1 MRLLNAARYFDDIA
15 LTDPYTGFP
24 LAYKAQFS
32 TFDETDPD
40 GSVSRSR
47 SMSLAPGLALPP
59 RRAVSL
65 LGETWLLGDPAMDG
79 VLGRPIRQTVPMRR
93 ATEMFSVLTPG
104 QAILAE
110 AGIPCYGRKDYLK
123 DTVDGT
129 TSSEYFPFYNLYFA
143 STETSPQPRSMFRG
157 PDGRLYRCR
166 SLYVTKDG
174 MACAQC
180 DLMDKASVTYA
191 EFGSEVYDPISDT
204 YAAGLLQ
211 MPAIIML
218 PHQLFNKR
226 SQSDATF
233 HAGDLTLLIRQI
245 DFVPRIV
252 PKVGQKV
259 SVDASDLEWVDTDWW
274 SGVTPAQVLNVTSEL
289 DAWNLHIRRV

>member
-1 MRLLNAARYFDDIA
+1 
-15 LTDPYTGFP
+15 
-24 LAYKAQFS
+24 
-32 TFDETDPD
+32 
-40 GSVSRSR
+40 
-47 SMSLAPGLALPP
+47 
-59 RRAVSL
+59 
-65 LGETWLLGDPAMDG
+65 
-79 VLGRPIRQTVPMRR
+79 
-93 ATEMFSVLTPG
+93 
-104 QAILAE
+104 
-110 AGIPCYGRKDYLK
+110 
-123 DTVDGT
+123 
-129 TSSEYFPFYNLYFA
+129 
-143 STETSPQPRSMFRG
+143 
-157 PDGRLYRCR
+157 
-166 SLYVTKDG
+166 
-174 MACAQC
+174 
-180 DLMDKASVTYA
+180 
-191 EFGSEVYDPISDT
+191 
-204 YAAGLLQ
+204 

>member
-15 LTDPYTGFP
+15 LIDPYTGFP

-93 ATEMFSVLTPG
+93 ATEMFGVMTPA
-104 QAILAE
+104 QAVVVAPGVQ
-110 AGIPCYGRKDYLK
+110 AYGRKDYLK
-123 DTVDGT
+123 DTVDGV

-143 STETSPQPRSMFRG
+143 NTETAPQPRSFFRG
-157 PDGRLYRCR
+157 ANNQLYRCR
-166 SLYVTKDG
+166 SSYLTKDG
-174 MACAQC
+174 MICAQC
-180 DLMDKASVTYA
+180 DLIDKSAVTYA
-191 EFGSEVYDPISDT
+191 ELGSQAYDPVLDT
-204 YAAGLLQ
+204 YGTGYAQ
-211 MPAIIML
+211 VPAMVMH
-218 PHQLFNKR
+218 PHQLYEKH
-226 SQSDATF
+226 SEADAAF
-233 HAGDLTLLIRQI
+233 MAGDLTVLIRMA
-245 DFVPRIV
+245 DAVPT
-252 PKVGQKV
+252 VGQTLNIRLNE
-259 SVDASDLEWVDTDWW
+259 LEWLDPRWW
-274 SGVTPAQVLNVTSEL
+274 QGISPALILNVGVEN
-289 DAWNLHIRRV
+289 DAYNLHVRKA